1 MNLKIKPII
10 KKLQWAFQQLLWPGI
25 PKVHSEKKQMSKCA
39 CVRLCIFYILKDNNN
54 NNNMCGIYLLKKTKR
69 NVIFY
74 ITYNKDHH
82 QSIYF

>member
-10 KKLQWAFQQLLWPGI
+10 KKCNGRFNNYSGPGFR
-25 PKVHSEKKQMSKCA
+25 KYTLKKQMSKCA
-39 CVRLCIFYILKDNNN
+39 CVRLCIFYILKDNN

-82 QSIYF
+82 QSIYS